1 MLPSQA
7 LALDQVCPWP
17 GWRAAPVPWDTRG
30 SSVSAAHLDTG
41 ERRRALGPTA
51 PACLVLAT
59 GTVRHVSPRQVRG
72 ADKTGSSKR
81 VVLSVLDD
89 EAKPVSL
96 SIPGMCNCR
105 DNTAGS
111 HCEKCSDG
119 YYGDATAGTASDC
132 QPCPCPGSSSCAIV
146 PRTKEVVCTSCQAG
160 TTGVFLHK
168 KVCFFLHPPCLWI
181 CVSCQFWG
189 SDCSEQH

>member
-1 MLPSQA
+1 MS
-7 LALDQVCPWP
+7 
-17 GWRAAPVPWDTRG
+17 AAP
-30 SSVSAAHLDTG
+30 LDTG

-51 PACLVLAT
+51 PVCLALAM
-59 GTVRHVSPRQVRG
+59 GTVRHASPRQVRE

-81 VVLSVLDD
+81 VVLSALDD
-89 EAKPVSL
+89 EGKTMSL
-96 SIPGMCNCR
+96 SIPGVCNCR

-160 TTGVFLHK
+160 TTGVFLHEK
-168 KVCFFLHPPCLWI
+168 SSLYNPRACGN
-181 CVSCQFWG
+181 VSCQFWG
-189 SDCSEQH
+189 SDLQ